1 LISTNDFQTGL
12 TIELDGDLYKIVNYD
27 HVKPGKGGAFVQTEL
42 KNLDTGSTI
51 TKRFR
56 SGEKV
61 NKAYIETKPYQFLY
75 RSGDNYVF
83 MDNETYEQINLSQDR
98 LGQATEYLKE
108 NQEIELEL
116 YEEEVIGVNIPDTV
130 ELAVADAP
138 PAIRGNTVSGG
149 SKVVTLETGAEVKVP
164 LFIEAGDILKIDTR
178 SGEYIE
184 RV

>member
-1 LISTNDFQTGL
+1 MISTNDFQTGL

-108 NQEIELEL
+108 NQEIKLEL

>member
-108 NQEIELEL
+108 NQEIKLEL

>member
-1 LISTNDFQTGL
+1 MISTNDFRTGM
-12 TIELDGDLYKIVNYD
+12 TIELDGDLYKIINYE
-27 HVKPGKGGAFVQTEL
+27 HTKPGKGGAFIQTEL
-42 KNLDTGSTI
+42 KNLDTGSTT

-61 NKAYIETKPYQFLY
+61 NKAYIETKPYQYLY
-75 RSGDNYVF
+75 RSGEDFVF
-83 MDNETYEQINLSQDR
+83 MDKETYEQINLNEET
-98 LGQATEYLKE
+98 LGEAIKYLKE
-108 NQEIELEL
+108 NEELELKL
-116 YEEEVIGVNIPDTV
+116 YEEEVIGVNIPSSV

-138 PAIRGNTVSGG
+138 PAIKGNTISGG

-178 SGEYIE
+178 TDEYIE

>member
-1 LISTNDFQTGL
+1 MISTNDFQTGL